1 MLAAFDLETAR
12 WADPVDPKVGLGVC
26 CVATVYD
33 GGKEGNKIVLAW
45 GHQDGGID
53 KFGWHAYQKDSW
65 SHVEQKLKTH
75 PPASCMSPGA
85 MEIFIRGF
93 IAERATAAPWNRP
106 ILVGWNSL
114 SFDWQVLAVE
124 SGMYAECKELALNHI
139 DLMFAFLSKQGH
151 RLSLASA
158 AEGIGLK
165 KGVAGL
171 DTGARACDLWQTG
184 EYETVLRYC
193 AQDAII
199 TLELAKAYLAGGF
212 SWRTKSGNEK
222 WFSIKTNSPD
232 DLLVSSVMKWPAL
245 SNPLVDPRDS
255 WRWLND

>member
-12 WADPVDPKVGLGVC
+12 WSDPVDPKAGLGVC
-26 CVATVYD
+26 CVAVAYED
-33 GGKEGNKIVLAW
+33 GRIILVW
-45 GHQDGGID
+45 GHRDGGID
-53 KFGWHAYQKDSW
+53 KFGWLPHQEYYWEGIQQKIKSF
-65 SHVEQKLKTH
+65 
-75 PPASCMSPGA
+75 PPAVCMSPKSIE
-85 MEIFIRGF
+85 MFIRGF
-93 IAERATAAPWNRP
+93 IAESATAAPWNIP

-171 DTGARACDLWQTG
+171 DNGARACDLWQAG

-199 TLELAKAYLAGGF
+199 TLELAKHALNGGF
-212 SWRTKSGNEK
+212 PWRTKAGNEK
-222 WFSIKTNSPD
+222 RFTIKTNSPD
-232 DLLVSSVMKWPAL
+232 DLLVSNVMKWPAL
-245 SNPLVDPRDS
+245 PSPLVDPRDS